1 MRGWNCAHCARDRRA
16 DRLWRTD
23 DRQCG
28 TGGRSRRRQ
37 GRQQGRRCRI
47 GSARDGKSVAPPGQ
61 LGACLSTPNSGPTAH
76 RARSLARRLA
86 LQALYQIQINPLP
99 WQDVQLQFAADPE
112 AERVDREYF
121 RSLIEGVAPHREALN
136 SRLSGLCE
144 IPPQELDP
152 IEHAVLWLG
161 LHELQSCP
169 ELPYRVALAE
179 AVQLAKQFGAT
190 DGHKFVNAVLDRAA
204 QETRPHEYGRALD

>member
-1 MRGWNCAHCARDRRA
+1 
-16 DRLWRTD
+16 
-23 DRQCG
+23 
-28 TGGRSRRRQ
+28 
-37 GRQQGRRCRI
+37 
-47 GSARDGKSVAPPGQ
+47 VAAGDV
-61 LGACLSTPNSGPTAH
+61 SH

-86 LQALYQIQINPLP
+86 LQALYQIQMNPLP

-121 RSLIEGVAPHREALN
+121 RALIEGVAPNREALDA
-136 SRLSGLCE
+136 RLTGLCE
-144 IPPQELDP
+144 IPPHELDP

-204 QETRPHEYGRALD
+204 KESRPHEYGRPAD

>member
-1 MRGWNCAHCARDRRA
+1 MASG
-16 DRLWRTD
+16 
-23 DRQCG
+23 
-28 TGGRSRRRQ
+28 
-37 GRQQGRRCRI
+37 
-47 GSARDGKSVAPPGQ
+47 AP
-61 LGACLSTPNSGPTAH
+61 AH

-99 WQDVQLQFAADPE
+99 WQDIQKQFADDPE

-121 RSLIEGVAPHREALN
+121 QGLIEAIAPNREALDL
-136 SRLSGLCE
+136 RLSGLCE

-161 LHELQSCP
+161 LHELESHP
-169 ELPYRVALAE
+169 ELPYRVALSE
-179 AVQLAKQFGAT
+179 AVQLTKQFGAT

-204 QETRPHEYGRALD
+204 QESRPQEYGT

>member
-1 MRGWNCAHCARDRRA
+1 M
-16 DRLWRTD
+16 
-23 DRQCG
+23 
-28 TGGRSRRRQ
+28 
-37 GRQQGRRCRI
+37 
-47 GSARDGKSVAPPGQ
+47 
-61 LGACLSTPNSGPTAH
+61 NSGDSSH

-112 AERVDREYF
+112 ADRVDRDYF
-121 RSLIEGVAPHREALN
+121 RELIEGVAPNREALDV
-136 SRLSGLCE
+136 RLSGLCE
-144 IPPQELDP
+144 IPPHELDP

-204 QETRPHEYGRALD
+204 RESRPHEYGRPAE

>member
-1 MRGWNCAHCARDRRA
+1 VNSRD
-16 DRLWRTD
+16 
-23 DRQCG
+23 
-28 TGGRSRRRQ
+28 S
-37 GRQQGRRCRI
+37 
-47 GSARDGKSVAPPGQ
+47 S
-61 LGACLSTPNSGPTAH
+61 H

-112 AERVDREYF
+112 ADRVDRDYF
-121 RSLIEGVAPHREALN
+121 RQLIEGIAPNREALDL
-136 SRLSGLCE
+136 RLSTLSE

-169 ELPYRVALAE
+169 ELPYRVALTE
-179 AVQLAKQFGAT
+179 AVQLTKQFGAT

-204 QETRPHEYGRALD
+204 KESRPQEYGRPVG